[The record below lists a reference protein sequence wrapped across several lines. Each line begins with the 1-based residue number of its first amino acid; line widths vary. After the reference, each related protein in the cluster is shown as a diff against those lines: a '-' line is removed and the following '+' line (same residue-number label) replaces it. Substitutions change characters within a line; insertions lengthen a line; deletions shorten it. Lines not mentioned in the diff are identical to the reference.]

1 MEINSHYSTLLHS
14 QRWSNAVFILF
25 ATILFTGCDKDNNE
39 DLTPPQISV
48 LNTVPAV
55 TSDVVCGAVSDR
67 VIKMEMG
74 GSLQLDVRFTDSSEL
89 GSAKFD
95 LHQNFDCHG
104 HKSMVWNV
112 IEIIELSGKSQD
124 ISKTFV
130 SPENVRTGNYHLGVM
145 ALDASGQ
152 EAEMIYF
159 DLLVYDPDDTIP
171 PVVQVSNP
179 WEGAQ
184 LSKSTPMGI
193 AMNVTDETSLNTGG
207 FEITFI
213 DGAGTELSVVRQD
226 FPAETGAE
234 FTLDTT
240 YNIPGFA
247 QIGECAMKV
256 EAKDW
261 RNNTTIQYI
270 HFILID

>member
-1 MEINSHYSTLLHS
+1 
-14 QRWSNAVFILF
+14 
-25 ATILFTGCDKDNNE
+25 
-39 DLTPPQISV
+39 
-48 LNTVPAV
+48 
-55 TSDVVCGAVSDR
+55 
-67 VIKMEMG
+67 
-74 GSLQLDVRFTDSSEL
+74 
-89 GSAKFD
+89 
-95 LHQNFDCHG
+95 
-104 HKSMVWNV
+104 
-112 IEIIELSGKSQD
+112 
-124 ISKTFV
+124 
-130 SPENVRTGNYHLGVM
+130 
-145 ALDASGQ
+145 
-152 EAEMIYF
+152 
-159 DLLVYDPDDTIP
+159 
-171 PVVQVSNP
+171 
-179 WEGAQ
+179 
-184 LSKSTPMGI
+184 MGI